1 MFEFTPLTVATIDKS
16 SSDSVVITF
25 DTPPGDAFTY
35 RQGQYLTLRK
45 EFDGEEIRR
54 SYSICASARDNK
66 LRIGIRCIADGW
78 FSSWANNELSVGDV
92 IEALPPVGRFTASI
106 DEGQNYCAFAA
117 GSGITPILS
126 NIKTTLEENSSAR
139 VTLFYSNR
147 SMSSIMFREELND
160 LKDRYLDRFELFHI
174 FTRGEGDTELF
185 SGRIDMKKCKAL
197 FETFPYL
204 RIYDQFL
211 ICGPRAATK
220 TITDFLQA
228 EGITKDKIKF
238 ELFASPPSKK
248 RKMTSEAAI
257 TDKSVEVSV
266 TLDGVT
272 HQFAMP
278 TQGQSV
284 LEAALEHHIE
294 MPYSCQAG
302 VCSTCTCKILEGE
315 VDMENNFSLE
325 DYEVE
330 EGYVLACQSYP
341 KSNKVKITS
350 D

>member
-1 MFEFTPLTVATIDKS
+1 MSEFIPLTVAAIDRNT
-16 SSDSVVITF
+16 SDSVVITF
-25 DTPPGDAFTY
+25 DTPQGEAFAYRPG
-35 RQGQYLTLRK
+35 QHLTLRK

-54 SYSICASARDNK
+54 SYSICASARDNR
-66 LRIGIRCIADGW
+66 LRVGIRRVGDGW
-78 FSSWANNELSVGDV
+78 FSSWANDELAVGDV
-92 IEALPPVGRFTASI
+92 IEAMPPTGRFTATMN
-106 DEGQNYCAFAA
+106 GARNYCAFAA

-126 NIKTTLEENSSAR
+126 NIKTILEENSTAR

-147 SMSSIMFREELND
+147 SMSSMMFREELND

-185 SGRIDMKKCKAL
+185 SGRIDAEKCKAL
-197 FETFPYL
+197 FETFPHL
-204 RIYDQFL
+204 AACDQFL
-211 ICGPRAATK
+211 ICGPREAAK

-228 EGITKDKIKF
+228 EGIAKDKVKF

-248 RKMTSEAAI
+248 KRPLGETAD

-272 HQFAMP
+272 HQFAMAA
-278 TQGQSV
+278 QGQSV
-284 LEAALEHHIE
+284 LEAALENHIE
-294 MPYSCQAG
+294 MPHSCQAG
-302 VCSTCTCKILEGE
+302 VCSTCTCRLVEGE

-325 DYEVE
+325 DYEVD

-341 KSNKVKITS
+341 KSDKVKIIS